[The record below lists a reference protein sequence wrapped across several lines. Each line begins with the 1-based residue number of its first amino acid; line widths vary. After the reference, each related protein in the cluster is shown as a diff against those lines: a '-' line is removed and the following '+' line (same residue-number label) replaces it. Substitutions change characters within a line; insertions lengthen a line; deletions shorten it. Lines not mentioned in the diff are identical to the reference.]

1 MSYSFPVIITQ
12 VDNVV
17 VAEVPDLGFI
27 TNGLD
32 YEQAIDMA
40 QKAIKHKV
48 DTASSAQKLLPI
60 FMVKRKSVFYD
71 KSKSRIETIVLDD

>member
-48 DTASSAQKLLPI
+48 DTKSSAQKLLPI